1 MSSRVSDEAHRGIIS
16 STHTCVAG
24 IDNSVGTYTWNVPTS
39 LKSFA
44 TYGFTIIQDTN
55 TTCFQYSFPFHITGL
70 SGGSSSSV
78 TNSGPASTVTM
89 HLSTGSN
96 YVASTSKA
104 LNSTTSYPTSKPT
117 SKPTSNITLSTTL
130 ASQTSASNTQASSTS
145 SPSPIAT
152 KNAAVAQVATGSL
165 AMIGGL
171 VLALAL

>member
-1 MSSRVSDEAHRGIIS
+1 VSDEAHRGIVS
-16 STHTCVAG
+16 STHTCLAG
-24 IDNSVGTYTWNVPTS
+24 IDSSAGTYTWDVPTS
-39 LKSFA
+39 LQSFA

-70 SGGSSSSV
+70 SGGSSSGVS
-78 TNSGPASTVTM
+78 NSGPASTVTM

-96 YVASTSKA
+96 YVASTSTVS
-104 LNSTTSYPTSKPT
+104 NSTTSYPTSKPT

-130 ASQTSASNTQASSTS
+130 ASQTIASNTQASSTGS
-145 SPSPIAT
+145 ASPTAT

>member
-1 MSSRVSDEAHRGIIS
+1 MSSRVSDEAHRGIVS
-16 STHTCVAG
+16 STHTCLAG
-24 IDNSVGTYTWNVPTS
+24 IDSSAGTYTWDVPTS
-39 LKSFA
+39 LQSFA

-70 SGGSSSSV
+70 SGGSSS
-78 TNSGPASTVTM
+78 G
-89 HLSTGSN
+89 GSN
-96 YVASTSKA
+96 YVASTSTVS
-104 LNSTTSYPTSKPT
+104 NSTTSYPTSKPT

-130 ASQTSASNTQASSTS
+130 ASQTIASQTIASNTQASSTGS
-145 SPSPIAT
+145 ASPTAT